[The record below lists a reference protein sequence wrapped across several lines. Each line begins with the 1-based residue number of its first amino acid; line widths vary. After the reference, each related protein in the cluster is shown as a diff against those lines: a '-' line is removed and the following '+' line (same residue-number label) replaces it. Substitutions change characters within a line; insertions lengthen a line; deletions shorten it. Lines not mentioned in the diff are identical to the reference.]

1 VRSSF
6 LFLSDSISLSALL
19 SRLLLFLV
27 VFPELVPCSGKDAE
41 HTQPSHIL
49 DTSVLPSWLHFK
61 TSFLQKFLI
70 KTVFLF
76 ASLVAMIA
84 ITNSTLCQKSC

>member
-27 VFPELVPCSGKDAE
+27 VFPELVPRSGKDAE

-49 DTSVLPSWLHFK
+49 DTSVLPS
-61 TSFLQKFLI
+61 
-70 KTVFLF
+70 
-76 ASLVAMIA
+76 
-84 ITNSTLCQKSC
+84 